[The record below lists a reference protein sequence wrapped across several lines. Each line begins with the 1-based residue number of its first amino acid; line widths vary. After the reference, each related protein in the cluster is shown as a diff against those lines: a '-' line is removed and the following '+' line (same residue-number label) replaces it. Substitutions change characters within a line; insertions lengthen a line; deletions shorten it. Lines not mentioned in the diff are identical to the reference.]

1 MRRRSRG
8 PDSRLTL
15 TITTPIACINC
26 RAACYGVL
34 VLIVL
39 VNLLIA
45 IVDETFSA
53 VKESEA
59 DQILRNKA
67 LIIDEIESTL
77 DGACVRDLNARVL
90 RPYVHVLVPQA
101 AALGFV
107 R

>member
-1 MRRRSRG
+1 MELPACCLDSSSLQVA
-8 PDSRLTL
+8 SRLAVVL
-15 TITTPIACINC
+15 ACVY
-26 RAACYGVL
+26 AVL

-45 IVDETFSA
+45 IVDETYGT

-77 DGACVRDLNARVL
+77 TDAVVQDLNGRWVCI
-90 RPYVHVLVPQA
+90 P
-101 AALGFV
+101 AALPLLHTL
-107 R
+107 RHL